1 MEGCFYGWYIIIVY
15 KFLIRYSYSIINLK
29 DKYSY
34 VE

>member
-1 MEGCFYGWYIIIVY
+1 MDGKIIVY